1 MLKIFTHCL
10 SEVQI
15 LTACM
20 FVLNVITLLL
30 THPEQLR
37 ERGRG
42 GGWPC
47 HWKGKFQW
55 GTFSVCPGRKQVGK
69 WEGRRRQADCVGRQ
83 WKIRKHCGPLVWGER
98 RKEKG
103 EGLLWGGFADLA
115 STPSIPLPRY
125 LWPFQDFPTP
135 LGSPNP
141 VVKVHPQSS
150 THSEGGWGH
159 E

>member
-15 LTACM
+15 LTACV

-47 HWKGKFQW
+47 H
-55 GTFSVCPGRKQVGK
+55 
-69 WEGRRRQADCVGRQ
+69 
-83 WKIRKHCGPLVWGER
+83 
-98 RKEKG
+98 
-103 EGLLWGGFADLA
+103 
-115 STPSIPLPRY
+115 
-125 LWPFQDFPTP
+125 
-135 LGSPNP
+135 
-141 VVKVHPQSS
+141 
-150 THSEGGWGH
+150 
-159 E
+159 